1 MALVHLKA
9 GAELDLLSGEEH
21 RKHLTALQG
30 EIMRALAE
38 RDGTTEVRSGAPF
51 LTDASGNTSSLPDGG
66 GGVYRV
72 PTGFDAS
79 LLRLSLDYETSNP
92 NAPVS
97 CGVKVCAD
105 AVTPAA
111 LRALTNELP
120 NVYSASR
127 SHAPVF
133 RGGQRIVVGI
143 QGGPAT
149 TNIYPTVQVLLVPN
163 RHHPRH
169 DTLQRSGA

>member
-1 MALVHLKA
+1 MAHVRLGA
-9 GAELDLLSGEEH
+9 GAEFDILSSAEH
-21 RKHLTALQG
+21 RDH
-30 EIMRALAE
+30 MRDLAKELEEFLAE
-38 RDGTTEVRSGAPF
+38 RDGTTEVRAGNSF
-51 LTDASGNTSSLPDGG
+51 LTDASGNTSALPDGG
-66 GGVYRV
+66 GTAYRV
-72 PTGFDAS
+72 PTDSDAY

-92 NAPVS
+92 AAPVT
-97 CGVKVCAD
+97 CGVRICAD

-111 LRALTNELP
+111 LRALTTDLP

-127 SHAPVF
+127 SHAPLF
-133 RGGQRIVVGI
+133 RAGQRILVGI

-149 TNIYPTVQVLLVPN
+149 TAIYPTVQVLLVPN